1 MTTDETIKVSGIQME
16 PRILDKP
23 RNLDRVL
30 QHIRTEAL
38 LGAHLVVFPEASLTG
53 YIFRNLGEA
62 VLLAETVPGPSTS
75 RIAEACRKLNVFAV
89 FGLIE
94 QEQGKYYNTSVLVGP
109 AGLIGKYRKLHLP
122 FVGMDRFLN
131 HGDLPLQVFN
141 TEIGKIGLGICYDLE
156 FPEHGRVLSLLGA
169 EIIVMIT
176 NWPEG
181 VEFAPEHLIHVRAI
195 ENRVYYLAVN
205 RVGEERGVK
214 FFGRSKILD
223 PSNQILIEGKPYQE
237 DILRTEI
244 TPALARNK
252 HVVTKADEME
262 IDCQRDRRPEF
273 YDLLTQPLAD
283 KSRIR

>member
-1 MTTDETIKVSGIQME
+1 MDETIKVSGIQME
-16 PRILDKP
+16 PRILEKSH
-23 RNLDRVL
+23 NLDRVL
-30 QHIRTEAL
+30 KHIRTEAL
-38 LGAHLVVFPEASLTG
+38 LGAHLVIFPEASLTG
-53 YIFRNLGEA
+53 YIFRDLAEA
-62 VLLAETVPGPSTS
+62 ALVAETVPGPSTN
-75 RIAEACRKLNVFAV
+75 RVTEACRNLNVFAV

-94 QEQGKYYNTSVLVGP
+94 EEQGKYYNTSVLVGP
-109 AGLIGKYRKLHLP
+109 TGFIGKYRKLHLP

-131 HGDLPLQVFN
+131 HGNLPLQVFN
-141 TEIGKIGLGICYDLE
+141 TEIGKIGLGICYDLD

-169 EIIVMIT
+169 EIIIMIT

-195 ENRVYYLAVN
+195 ENRVYCLAIN

-214 FFGRSKILD
+214 FFGRSKIVD
-223 PSNQILIEGKPYQE
+223 PSSRILAEGKLYQE

-244 TPALARNK
+244 TPALARSK
-252 HVVTKADEME
+252 YVVTKRDEME

-273 YDLLTQPLAD
+273 YAKITDPLED